1 LIVRFQSCEGAQWA
15 INRYDGQTINQRE
28 LRVTIAVDGPHRNRK
43 REVKWESTNL
53 AKITETADV
62 DEDVE

>member
-1 LIVRFQSCEGAQWA
+1 M
-15 INRYDGQTINQRE
+15 
-28 LRVTIAVDGPHRNRK
+28 DGPHRNRK

-62 DEDVE
+62 DEDVEQESSAENINTAGYSSPQQQIVNGQVPLENNI